1 MLLLTRKNLGLGFLV
16 GIFSQGI
23 IDHILIDLYLIDV
36 LCFQFVQEYIVT
48 YFLYRVIGK
57 HGQYQPVDHK
67 HYRQGNEPVI
77 NQRLFLVFHIHSLA
91 FLLVVCKHIF
101 L

>member
-1 MLLLTRKNLGLGFLV
+1 MLLLTGENLGLGFLV
-16 GIFSQGI
+16 GIFFQGI
-23 IDHILIDLYLIDV
+23 IDHILIDLYLIDI

-48 YFLYRVIGK
+48 YFLHRVIGK
-57 HGQYQPVDHK
+57 HGQYQPVDDK